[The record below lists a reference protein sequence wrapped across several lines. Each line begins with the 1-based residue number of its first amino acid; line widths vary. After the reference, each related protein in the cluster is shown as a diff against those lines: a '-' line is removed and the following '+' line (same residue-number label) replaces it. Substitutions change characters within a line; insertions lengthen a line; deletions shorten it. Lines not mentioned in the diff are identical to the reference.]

1 MKVRNH
7 LFLAA
12 MFITASLA
20 AQLDLNYQKPPK
32 EILDLADAPLP
43 PLLRINS
50 SGENTFLIYRKQF
63 KSIAELSE
71 KELRLAGLRI
81 NPANN
86 ISSRERYYYQ
96 IEILDVASGETTPV
110 KGLPEEGKLS
120 NFSWSPDEEKVAF
133 THATSNSLELWYFDF
148 SRGEAEKLVDGN
160 VNACLGTTF
169 EWFKDS
175 KALLVKLVPDDKQT
189 LIDESLA
196 IPTGPI
202 VSENDGQEAQNRTYQ
217 DLLKNKNDEFN
228 FEQLSRA
235 TLAKVDLDGSIST
248 WKEADMYEDMS
259 FSPNG
264 AYIMLTTIKKPF
276 SYLVPYYRFPAV
288 TEIYDLDGN
297 LVSTVVE
304 TPLLEE
310 LPKGFMATYTGKRRI
325 NWRADKPASIYWVEA
340 LDGGDPEVNV
350 PYRDALFQQDAP
362 FTGEPE
368 YLLKV
373 KNRYAGM
380 YWGDDSRAIAIDRW
394 WSNRNTKSYLF
405 NPSNPDQEPKIIF
418 DRNYQ
423 DRYNDPGNF
432 VTERNKYGRSVLA
445 LRGDWA
451 HLIGRGYSE
460 DGIRPFVD
468 KMHLESGETS
478 RLYQADGKDQLE
490 IILYGMDVDK
500 GTYLTRLES
509 PSQYP
514 SYNLRNIETGELT
527 PVTQFKNPFAAM
539 QEVEK
544 EILTYTRPDGVELSA
559 TLYLP
564 PGYDKTKKEKLPMI
578 MWAYPREYKDKSSAG
593 QITSSALEF
602 TYPYYG
608 SPLYWVLR
616 GYAILDDA
624 AFPIIGEGEEEPND
638 SFIDQLVGNAKA
650 AIDHVD
656 SLGYIDRD
664 RVAVGGHS
672 YGAFM
677 TANLLS
683 HSNLFAAGIAR
694 SGAYNRT
701 LTPFGFQAEERNYWE
716 APEIYYQM
724 SPFMHADNMKTP
736 LLLIHGEADNN
747 SGTYPMQSERY
758 FNALKGLGAT
768 VRLVVLPKESHGYTA
783 RESILHLLWEQDRWL
798 EKYVKNKETP

>member
-148 SRGEAEKLVDGN
+148 SRGEAVKLVDGN

-175 KALLVKLVPDDKQT
+175 KALLVKLVPDDKQA

-405 NPSNPDQEPKIIF
+405 NPSNPDREPKIIF